1 MAISGVITNSIH
13 SGHYTLRISWSATQN
28 VTNNTSTITAD
39 VYLVQDSSWS
49 LNIASRS
56 NTVSIDGT
64 STAFTSPAINNSGGR
79 TTLLGST
86 SKTISHNG
94 DGTRNVTIS
103 ATFNIN
109 ATISG
114 TKYTSITASATVQL
128 DTIPRA
134 SSFTLSASTVTL
146 GNTIKVTITRHS
158 SAFTH
163 RLRYS
168 WGQTSG
174 TIATGVGTSYTWTV
188 PLELANGIPNGTSG
202 TCYLTVDTMSG
213 STVIGSVTRSFTGT
227 VPANI
232 LPTISK
238 ITLSDPSNAIPAEWG
253 VYVKGKSTL
262 NIVTTA
268 SGAYGSRIASY
279 SIRANGGTYTGA
291 NATTGV
297 LTQAGALYAVV
308 TVTDTRGRTASQSV
322 AYTVEDYK
330 PPVVSVFDVRRVND
344 SGEDDDDGALAKVAY
359 GASVS
364 EVAGKNSGTLT
375 IYYKTSTDIDWTT
388 AKTAPVDHS
397 TSGVITIEGINT
409 ENAYD
414 FKAVVTDAFT
424 ESAVDSQVQTA
435 VVTMDF
441 NSSGRGIAFGK
452 VSEYDA
458 FECAMPAIFSNTFRV
473 AGGVNPTHMAGVTVV
488 TSSDGAG
495 KYIKLLSFP
504 IDIYSGWNY
513 ASLVLSFEECVFGA
527 FSGILDLHIRNSVA
541 NGTIA
546 QKVFTCHS
554 CRGNPHQYNFYLV
567 IENNVA
573 SVYWHCRTNYHGIS
587 IQVINGHMSHAGFDG
602 IVWDGQTVLTSAPG
616 GEKCA
621 VIGALEPSGIT
632 VHRNASNQNLMA
644 ADAYEIIQWT
654 HSTQTGYG
662 LSLNSAGGIVI
673 GEGVNMVRISGQAT
687 VGAQSNGMKVAA
699 IWTSTGNTHLSRT
712 QAYVSTANPQT
723 INFAPKL
730 VAVSPGNV
738 LTMRLYGAKGDV
750 LYGGTMQSYFTV
762 EVVG

>member
-1 MAISGVITNSIH
+1 MALSGTFSNSIH

-28 VTNNTSTITAD
+28 VTNNTSTIKAD
-39 VYLVQDSSWS
+39 MYLVQDSSWS

-56 NTVSIDGT
+56 NTLSIDGVT
-64 STAFTSPAINNSGGR
+64 TAITSPAINNGGGR
-79 TTLLGST
+79 TTLLGSA
-86 SKTISHNG
+86 SKTVTHNG
-94 DGTRNVTIS
+94 DGTRSVTIS
-103 ATFNIN
+103 GTFNIN

-146 GNTIKVTITRHS
+146 GNTIRATITRHS
-158 SAFTH
+158 SSFTH

-174 TIATGVGTSYTWTV
+174 TIATDVGTSYTWTV

-238 ITLSDPSNAIPAEWG
+238 IALSDPSNTIPAEWG

-279 SIRANGGTYTGA
+279 SVKANGGTYTGA
-291 NATTGV
+291 NTTTGL
-297 LTQAGALYAVV
+297 LTHAGAQYAVV
-308 TVTDTRGRTASQSV
+308 TVTDSRGRTASQSV
-322 AYTVEDYK
+322 SYTVHDYK
-330 PPVVSVFDVRRVND
+330 PPVVSVFDARRVNG
-344 SGEDDDDGALAKVAY
+344 SGEDDDEGTIVKVAY

-364 EVAGKNSGTLT
+364 DVNGHNSGTLT
-375 IYYKTSTDIDWTT
+375 IYYKSSTDIDWTT
-388 AKTAPVDHS
+388 AKTATVDPS
-397 TSGVITIEGINT
+397 TSGVITLEGIAT
-409 ENAYD
+409 ENVYD

-424 ESAVDSQVQTA
+424 ESAVDAQVQTA
-435 VVTMDF
+435 AVTMDY
-441 NSSGRGIAFGK
+441 NSSGKGIAFGK
-452 VSEYDA
+452 VSEFDA
-458 FECAMPAIFSNTFRV
+458 FECAMPAIFTNTFRV
-473 AGGVNPTHMAGVTVV
+473 TGGVNPTHTAGVTVV
-488 TSSDGAG
+488 TSSDGAN
-495 KYIKLLSFP
+495 KYIRLLSFP
-504 IDIYSGWNY
+504 INTYSGWNY

-554 CRGNPHQYNFYLV
+554 CRGNPHQYSFYLV
-567 IENNVA
+567 IENNIA

-587 IQVINGHMSHAGFDG
+587 IRVINGHMSHAGFDG
-602 IVWDGQTVLTSAPG
+602 ITWDGQTMLTSAPG
-616 GEKCA
+616 GDRCA

-654 HSTQTGYG
+654 HGTQMGYG
-662 LSLNSAGGIVI
+662 LSLNGSGGIVI
-673 GEGVNMVRISGQAT
+673 GDGVNMVRISGQAT

-699 IWTSTGNTHLSRT
+699 IWTNVTNTHLART

-730 VAVSPGNV
+730 VSVSPGEV

-762 EVVG
+762 EAVG

>member
-1 MAISGVITNSIH
+1 MAISGIITNSIH

-39 VYLVQDSSWS
+39 MYLVQDSSWS
-49 LNIASRS
+49 LNIGTRS
-56 NTVSIDGT
+56 NTLSIDGT
-64 STAFTSPAINNSGGR
+64 TTAITSPAIKNSGGR

-86 SKTISHNG
+86 SKTVAHNG

-103 ATFNIN
+103 ATFNVN

-158 SAFTH
+158 NSFTH

-174 TIATGVGTSYTWTV
+174 TIATGVGTSHTWTV

-227 VPANI
+227 VPANV
-232 LPTISK
+232 LPTITS
-238 ITLSDPSNAIPAEWG
+238 IVLSDPSGTIPAEWG
-253 VYVKGKSTL
+253 TYVKGKSTL

-279 SIRANGGTYTGA
+279 SVRTNGSTYTGA
-291 NATTGV
+291 NTTTGV
-297 LTQAGALYAVV
+297 LTQAGALHAVV
-308 TVTDTRGRTASQSV
+308 TVTDTRGRTVSQSV
-322 AYTVEDYK
+322 AYTVIEYK
-330 PPVVSVFDVRRVND
+330 PPVLSVFDVRRVND
-344 SGEDDDDGALAKVAY
+344 AGEDDDEGTIAKVAY

-364 EVAGKNSGTLT
+364 DVGGNNIGDLT
-375 IYYKTSTDIDWTT
+375 IYYKASTDIDWTT
-388 AKTAPVDHS
+388 ATTASVDPS
-397 TSGVITIEGINT
+397 VSGVITIEGINT
-409 ENAYD
+409 ENVYD
-414 FKAVVTDAFT
+414 FKAVVTDTFA
-424 ESAVDSQVQTA
+424 ESAVDAQVQTA
-435 VVTMDF
+435 AVTMDF
-441 NSSGRGIAFGK
+441 NSSGRGVALGK

-458 FECAMPAIFSNTFRV
+458 FECAMPAIFTNTFRV
-473 AGGVNPTHMAGVTVV
+473 DGGVNPSHTAGVTAV
-488 TSSDGAG
+488 TGSDSAG

-504 IDIYSGWNY
+504 INTYSGWNY

-541 NGTIA
+541 IGTIG
-546 QKVFTCHS
+546 QKVFTCHN
-554 CRGNPHQYNFYLV
+554 CRGNPHHYNFYLV

-573 SVYWHCRTNYHGIS
+573 SVYWHCRTNYHGICVR
-587 IQVINGHMSHAGFDG
+587 VINGYMSHAGFDG
-602 IVWDGQTVLTSAPG
+602 ITWDGQTMLDMVSG
-616 GEKCA
+616 GEVCSY
-621 VIGALEPSGIT
+621 IGALEPSCIT
-632 VHRNASNQNLMA
+632 VHLNSNNQNLTQA
-644 ADAYEIIQWT
+644 NIYEIIRWT
-654 HSTQTGYG
+654 HATQSGVG

-673 GEGVNMVRISGQAT
+673 GDGVSLVRISGQAT
-687 VGAQSNGMKVAA
+687 VGAQTNGMKVAA
-699 IWTSTGNTHLSRT
+699 IWTDISNAHLART

-738 LTMRLYGAKGDV
+738 LTMRLYGAQGDV

-762 EVVG
+762 EAVG

>member
-13 SGHYTLRISWSATQN
+13 GGHYTLRIAWSATQN
-28 VTNNTSTITAD
+28 ITNNTSTITAD
-39 VYLVQDSSWS
+39 MYLVQDSSWS

-56 NTVSIDGT
+56 NTLSIDGVAT
-64 STAFTSPAINNSGGR
+64 SIASPAINNSGGR
-79 TTLLGST
+79 TTLLGSAT
-86 SKTISHNG
+86 RTVTHNG

-103 ATFNIN
+103 GTFNIN

-114 TKYTSITASATVQL
+114 TKYTSIAASATVQL

-134 SSFTLSASTVTL
+134 SSFTLSASSVNL
-146 GNTIKVTITRHS
+146 GGTINVTITRHS

-232 LPTISK
+232 LPTISR
-238 ITLSDPSNAIPAEWG
+238 ITLSDPSYTIPAAWN

-268 SGAYGSRIASY
+268 SGAYGSKIASY
-279 SIRANGGTYTGA
+279 SIRTNGGTYTGA

-297 LTQAGALYAVV
+297 LTQAGTQYVAV

-322 AYTVEDYK
+322 AYTVQDYK
-330 PPVVSVFDVRRVND
+330 PPVVPVFDVRRVNG
-344 SGEDDDDGALAKVAY
+344 SGEDDDEGTIAKVAY

-364 EVAGKNSGTLT
+364 DVGGNNSGTLT
-375 IYYKTSTDIDWTT
+375 IYYKASTDTDWVT
-388 AKTAPVDHS
+388 AKTATVDPS
-397 TSGVITIEGINT
+397 TSGVISISGVAT

-424 ESAVDSQVQTA
+424 ESAVDAQVQTA
-435 VVTMDF
+435 AVTMDY
-441 NSSGRGIAFGK
+441 NSSGKGIAFGK

-458 FECAMPAIFSNTFRV
+458 FECAMPAIFTNTFSV
-473 AGGVNPTHMAGVTVV
+473 AGGVNPTHTAGVTAV
-488 TSSDGAG
+488 TGADGAE

-504 IDIYSGWNY
+504 IDTYSGWNY
-513 ASLVLSFEECVFGA
+513 ASLVLSFEECVFGV

-554 CRGNPHQYNFYLV
+554 SRGNPYHYNFYLV
-567 IENNVA
+567 IENNIA
-573 SVYWHCRTNYHGIS
+573 SVYWHCRSNYYGIS
-587 IQVINGHMSHAGFDG
+587 IRVLNGYMSHAGFNG
-602 IVWDGQTVLTSAPG
+602 ITWDGQTMLTTAPG
-616 GEKCA
+616 GDRCSY
-621 VIGALEPSGIT
+621 IGALEPSIIT
-632 VHRNASNQNLMA
+632 VNRNSVNQNLAA
-644 ADAYEIIQWT
+644 ADTYEIIKWT
-654 HSTQTGYG
+654 HSTLMGVG

-673 GEGVNMVRISGQAT
+673 GDGVSMVQISGQVT

-699 IWTSTGNTHLSRT
+699 IWTSTGNTHLART

-738 LTMRLYGAKGDV
+738 LTLRMYGAQGDV

-762 EVVG
+762 EAVG

>member
-1 MAISGVITNSIH
+1 MAKSGVITNSIH

-28 VTNNTSTITAD
+28 ITNNTSTITAD
-39 VYLVQDSSWS
+39 LYLVQDSSWS
-49 LNIASRS
+49 LNIGTRS
-56 NTVSIDGT
+56 NTLSIDGT
-64 STAFTSPAINNSGGR
+64 STAITSPAISNSGGR

-86 SKTISHNG
+86 SKTVSHNA

-134 SSFTLSASTVTL
+134 SSFTLSASTVNL
-146 GNTIKVTITRHS
+146 GGTIKVTITRHS
-158 SAFTH
+158 SSFTH

-174 TIATGVGTSYTWTV
+174 TIATGVGTSHTWTV
-188 PLELANGIPNGTSG
+188 PLTLANGIPNGTSG

-232 LPTISK
+232 LPTISN
-238 ITLSDPSNAIPAEWG
+238 IALSDPSNTIPAAWG

-262 NIVTTA
+262 NVITTA
-268 SGAYGSRIASY
+268 VGAYGSTIASY
-279 SIRANGGTYTGA
+279 SVRANGGTYTGA
-291 NATTGV
+291 NTTTGV
-297 LTQAGALYAVV
+297 LTQSGALYAVV

-330 PPVVSVFDVRRVND
+330 PPVVSVFDVRRVNTSD
-344 SGEDDDDGALAKVAY
+344 EDDDEGTIAKVAY
-359 GASVS
+359 GVSVS
-364 EVAGKNSGTLT
+364 SVGNNNTGTLT
-375 IYYKTSTDIDWTT
+375 VYYKASTDTDWTT
-388 AKTAPVDHS
+388 ATTASVDPS
-397 TSGVITIEGINT
+397 TSGVISIEGIDT
-409 ENAYD
+409 ENTYD

-424 ESAVDSQVQTA
+424 ESAVDAQVQTA
-435 VVTMDF
+435 SVTMDF

-458 FECAMPAIFSNTFRV
+458 FECAMPAIFTNTFRV
-473 AGGVNPTHMAGVTVV
+473 DGGVNPTHTAGVTVA
-488 TSSDGAG
+488 TGSDGGG

-504 IDIYSGWNY
+504 INTYSGWNY
-513 ASLVLSFEECVFGA
+513 SSLVLSFEECVFGV

-541 NGTIA
+541 NGTIG

-554 CRGNPHQYNFYLV
+554 TRGNPYHFNFYLV

-573 SVYWHCRTNYHGIS
+573 SVYWLCRANYYGIS
-587 IQVINGHMSHAGFDG
+587 VRVINGYMPHAGFDG
-602 IVWDGQTVLTSAPG
+602 ITWDGQTMVTTAPD
-616 GEKCA
+616 GERCSF
-621 VIGALEPSGIT
+621 IGALEPSCIT
-632 VHRNASNQNLMA
+632 VHRNASNQNLTA
-644 ADAYEIIQWT
+644 ADTYEIIKWT
-654 HSTQTGYG
+654 HATQMGAG
-662 LSLNSAGGIVI
+662 LSLNSDGGIVI
-673 GEGVNMVRISGQAT
+673 GDAVSMVRISGQAT

-699 IWTSTGNTHLSRT
+699 IWTNTSNAHLART

-730 VAVSPGNV
+730 VSVSPGNV
-738 LTMRLYGAKGDV
+738 LTVRLYGAQGDV

-762 EVVG
+762 EAVG

>member
-1 MAISGVITNSIH
+1 MALSGVITNSIH
-13 SGHYTLRISWSATQN
+13 RGHYTLRISWSATQN
-28 VTNNTSTITAD
+28 ITNNTSTIKAD
-39 VYLVQDSSWS
+39 MYLVQDSSWS

-56 NTVSIDGT
+56 NTLSIDGT
-64 STAFTSPAINNSGGR
+64 ATAITSPAISNSGGR
-79 TTLLGST
+79 TTLLGSA
-86 SKTISHNG
+86 SKTVSHNG

-103 ATFNIN
+103 GTFNIN

-114 TKYTSITASATVQL
+114 TKYTSITASATVPL

-146 GNTIKVTITRHS
+146 GSAVKVTITRHS

-174 TIATGVGTSYTWTV
+174 TIATGVGTSHTWTV
-188 PLELANGIPNGTSG
+188 PLDLANGIPNGTSG

-213 STVIGSVTRSFTGT
+213 NTVIGSATRSFAGT

-232 LPTISK
+232 LPTISN
-238 ITLSDPSNAIPAEWG
+238 IALSDPSNTIPAEWG

-279 SIRANGGTYTGA
+279 SVRTNGSTYTCA

-308 TVTDTRGRTASQSV
+308 TVTDTRGRSVSQSV
-322 AYTVEDYK
+322 AYTVHEYK
-330 PPVVSVFDVRRVND
+330 PPVVSVFDVRRVNT
-344 SGEDDDDGALAKVAY
+344 SGEDDDDGTIAKVAY

-364 EVAGKNSGTLT
+364 DVGGNNTGELT
-375 IYYKTSTDIDWTT
+375 IYYKASTDIDWTT
-388 AKTAPVDHS
+388 ATTAPVDPS
-397 TSGVITIEGINT
+397 TSGVITIEAINT
-409 ENAYD
+409 ENVYD

-424 ESAVDSQVQTA
+424 ESAVDAQVQTA
-435 VVTMDF
+435 AVTMDF
-441 NSSGRGIAFGK
+441 NSSGRGVAFGK

-458 FECAMPAIFSNTFRV
+458 FECAMPAIFTNTFRV
-473 AGGVNPTHMAGVTVV
+473 DGGVNPSHTAGVTAV
-488 TSSDGAG
+488 TSSDGAN
-495 KYIKLLSFP
+495 KYIRLLSFP
-504 IDIYSGWNY
+504 INIYSGWNY
-513 ASLVLSFEECVFGA
+513 ASLVFSFEECVFGA

-541 NGTIA
+541 NDTIG
-546 QKVFTCHS
+546 QKVLTCHS
-554 CRGNPHQYNFYLV
+554 YRGNPHHFNFYLV

-587 IQVINGHMSHAGFDG
+587 MRVINGHMSHAGFDG
-602 IVWDGQTVLTSAPG
+602 ITWDGQTMLTTAPG
-616 GEKCA
+616 GEVCSY
-621 VIGALEPSGIT
+621 IGALEPSGIT
-632 VHRNASNQNLMA
+632 VHRNSSNQNLTMA
-644 ADAYEIIQWT
+644 DTYEIIKWT
-654 HSTQTGYG
+654 HATQTGVG
-662 LSLNSAGGIVI
+662 LSLNTAGGIVI
-673 GEGVNMVRISGQAT
+673 GEGVSMVRISGQAT

-738 LTMRLYGAKGDV
+738 LTMRLYGAQGDV

-762 EVVG
+762 DAVG